1 MKRLKK
7 SASALFMLLGISVL
21 GVATQKLNNPDT
33 PAQDREELKACILL
47 LGLPFTLQGG
57 AMAWGLYRD
66 NKGGYHLQVKQERE
80 RIQSIFYQ
88 VIQAHDGKITVMRL
102 ALEAGLSVKKA
113 RKFLDEKAVEFDADF
128 EVSDRGEIYYSFNF
142 G

>member
-1 MKRLKK
+1 
-7 SASALFMLLGISVL
+7 
-21 GVATQKLNNPDT
+21 
-33 PAQDREELKACILL
+33 
-47 LGLPFTLQGG
+47 
-57 AMAWGLYRD
+57 MAWGLYRD
-66 NKGGYHLQVKQERE
+66 NKGSSHLQVQQERD